1 MSTLAA
7 PPLQG
12 ASSSLIVTVADATK
26 IVLATAGR
34 LSSIT
39 VPLQQA
45 LGSIL
50 AEDLCASDPLPP
62 YPASIKVCVSRLIL
76 HCLSRF
82 FYEGHSSLRK
92 FSQSR
97 GFCGAFRT
105 SSQVALVSSILP
117 DDDAYMGVRDWP
129 VMVKLKFVVCVGWVC
144 RCCGRWGRGVSSGG
158 RGESWRR
165 CCCFAPSTWHCCLYH
180 NRGCVTAVPSLCSS
194 SALHLLQVFRVIR
207 VSIGPWK
214 ACSIQEKILLFS
226 PG

>member
-62 YPASIKVCVSRLIL
+62 YPASIKDGYAVVAADG
-76 HCLSRF
+76 
-82 FYEGHSSLRK
+82 EGEYPV
-92 FSQSR
+92 
-97 GFCGAFRT
+97 
-105 SSQVALVSSILP
+105 VAEARAG
-117 DDDAYMGVRDWP
+117 DDA
-129 VMVKLKFVVCVGWVC
+129 
-144 RCCGRWGRGVSSGG
+144 
-158 RGESWRR
+158 
-165 CCCFAPSTWHCCLYH
+165 A
-180 NRGCVTAVPSLCSS
+180 
-194 SALHLLQVFRVIR
+194 ALHLQ
-207 VSIGPWK
+207 
-214 ACSIQEKILLFS
+214 
-226 PG
+226 PGTIAYITTGGA

>member
-1 MSTLAA
+1 MSALAA

-12 ASSSLIVTVADATK
+12 ASSSLMVTVADATK

-82 FYEGHSSLRK
+82 YEGHSSL
-92 FSQSR
+92 F
-97 GFCGAFRT
+97 FFRFEIF
-105 SSQVALVSSILP
+105 VSHVDLWS
-117 DDDAYMGVRDWP
+117 
-129 VMVKLKFVVCVGWVC
+129 F
-144 RCCGRWGRGVSSGG
+144 
-158 RGESWRR
+158 
-165 CCCFAPSTWHCCLYH
+165 
-180 NRGCVTAVPSLCSS
+180 
-194 SALHLLQVFRVIR
+194 
-207 VSIGPWK
+207 
-214 ACSIQEKILLFS
+214 
-226 PG
+226 